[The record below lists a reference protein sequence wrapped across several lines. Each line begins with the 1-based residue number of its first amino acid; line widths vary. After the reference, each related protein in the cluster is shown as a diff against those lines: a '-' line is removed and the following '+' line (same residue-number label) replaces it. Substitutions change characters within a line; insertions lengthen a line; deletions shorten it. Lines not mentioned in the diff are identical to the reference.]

1 MYLYRALNEYDLE
14 SIKSDGN
21 IYCNLTRHNTNNQ
34 ITSEIEKGN
43 LGLSLDRI
51 IGHVSGKNLKSSG
64 WISTSG
70 DFNFVASEYTI
81 PQNGRYNLDSF
92 RKEIAL
98 ISVDE
103 HQEIIG
109 NIYNRKNQSTSYY
122 GKYIDLSNNKFLN
135 HYEKYFIRPLYSN
148 PDSYYYDPIRDL
160 KLLLQNKV
168 PPITTFNN
176 FAKAATEI
184 LFLYKINNENI
195 IKILSP
201 LMQDIIYDRTFKLT
215 DNYLIEKEIK
225 EILKKYGKISP
236 DFILNNPNFT
246 FTEKNLFNYLYR
258 KEANA
263 TYNCLISLVPILYDK
278 STDIIDLY
286 DCLKMIKKSLLAKI
300 VNGNPKEIN
309 IVDDQVY
316 VINNEY
322 EAQEQLPNSH
332 KITNKNKH
340 DIIYKTD
347 KNKVLTKYQK
357 K

>member
-21 IYCNLTRHNTNNQ
+21 IYCNLTRRNANNQ

-70 DFNFVASEYTI
+70 DFNFVAGEYTI

-103 HQEIIG
+103 HQEITG

-201 LMQDIIYDRTFKLT
+201 LMQDIIYDRTFKLK
-215 DNYLIEKEIK
+215 DNYLVEKK
-225 EILKKYGKISP
+225 
-236 DFILNNPNFT
+236 
-246 FTEKNLFNYLYR
+246 
-258 KEANA
+258 
-263 TYNCLISLVPILYDK
+263 
-278 STDIIDLY
+278 
-286 DCLKMIKKSLLAKI
+286 
-300 VNGNPKEIN
+300 
-309 IVDDQVY
+309 
-316 VINNEY
+316 
-322 EAQEQLPNSH
+322 
-332 KITNKNKH
+332 
-340 DIIYKTD
+340 
-347 KNKVLTKYQK
+347 
-357 K
+357 